1 MNPDQSA
8 TTTLTFLFSDVE
20 GSTALL
26 RRLREGY
33 TPVMAD
39 HERLLR
45 SAWADA
51 EGRELDADGDS
62 FFVAFRRPR
71 QAVDAAVAAQRAL
84 AAHDWPEGVDL
95 RVRIGVHTGEATPSG
110 DQYVGLAVHR
120 AARICDAGHG
130 GQILVSETTRSL
142 LEDEEAELDGLELR
156 DLGHHLL
163 KDFDRPVRIYQLAI
177 QGLPAEFPALRTAAG
192 EGAAQLADRQ
202 DELAAT
208 DPAQSTIGG
217 AVRVLI
223 VDDQALVRTGFKMI
237 LEAEPDFEVVGEAA
251 DGQEALT
258 QARSLTPD
266 VVLMDVRM
274 PELDGIEATRQLL
287 GDEGVTAKVVMLTT
301 FDMDEYVYEALRAG
315 ASGFLLKDVPPEQLI
330 AGIRAVASGDA
341 LLAPSVT
348 RRVIEEFV
356 RRPPDSVRTSPEQLA
371 ELTARELEVL
381 KLIARGLSNA
391 EIAKELFVSETTVKT
406 HVAHVLMKL
415 QLRDRVQAVVLA
427 YESGL
432 VQPGDS

>member
-1 MNPDQSA
+1 MDQTGS
-8 TTTLTFLFSDVE
+8 TTITFLFSDVE

-26 RRLREGY
+26 RRLRGSYGAILGE
-33 TPVMAD
+33 
-39 HERLLR
+39 HQRLLR
-45 SAWADA
+45 EAWEQA
-51 EGRELDADGDS
+51 GGQELDADGDS
-62 FFVAFRRPR
+62 FFVAFRRPK
-71 QAVDAAVAAQRAL
+71 QAVDAAVSAQRAL
-84 AAHDWPEGVDL
+84 AAHDWPEGVEL
-95 RVRIGVHTGEATPSG
+95 RVRIGIHTGEASVAG

-130 GQILVSETTRSL
+130 GQILLSETTRSL
-142 LEDEEAELDGLELR
+142 LEDEVEELDGAELH
-156 DLGHHLL
+156 DLGPQLL
-163 KDFDRPVRIYQLAI
+163 KDFDRPVRIYQLAVH
-177 QGLPAEFPALRTAAG
+177 GLAAEFPALQTVG
-192 EGAAQLADRQ
+192 GHGAAQLAERQ
-202 DELAAT
+202 DELAAAPK
-208 DPAQSTIGG
+208 DGPV
-217 AVRVLI
+217 VRVLI
-223 VDDQALVRTGFKMI
+223 ADDQALVRTGFRMI
-237 LEAEPDFEVVGEAA
+237 LEAEPNVEVVGEAS
-251 DGQEALT
+251 DGREAVE
-258 QARSLTPD
+258 QARKLAPD

-287 GDEGVTAKVVMLTT
+287 GSRDTTTKVVMLTT
-301 FDMDEYVYEALRAG
+301 FDMDEYVYEALSAG
-315 ASGFLLKDVPPEQLI
+315 ASGFLLKDVPPEQLV
-330 AGIRAVASGDA
+330 AGIQAVASGDA

-356 RRPPDSVRTSPEQLA
+356 RRPPDSLRAPPERLG

>member
-1 MNPDQSA
+1 VTLDETG

-26 RRLREGY
+26 RSLRDGY
-33 TPVMAD
+33 QAVIGD

-45 SAWADA
+45 SAWADCG
-51 EGRELDADGDS
+51 GRELDADGDS

-71 QAVDAAVAAQRAL
+71 QAVEAAVAAQRAL
-84 AAHDWPEGVDL
+84 AAHPWPDGAQV
-95 RVRIGVHTGEATPSG
+95 RVRIGVHTGEATPMG

-130 GQILVSETTRSL
+130 GQVLISETTRSL
-142 LEDEEAELDGLELR
+142 LDDDEADLDVQ
-156 DLGHHLL
+156 DLGQHVL

-177 QGLPAEFPALRTAAG
+177 EGLKADFPPLRTQTGA
-192 EGAAQLADRQ
+192 GAAQLADRQ
-202 DELAAT
+202 EDIAMVAT
-208 DPAQSTIGG
+208 PAPSAG
-217 AVRVLI
+217 VRVLI
-223 VDDQALVRTGFKMI
+223 VDDQALVRTGFRMI
-237 LEAEPDFEVVGEAA
+237 LEAEADLEVVGEAS
-251 DGQEALT
+251 DGLEAIA
-258 QARSLTPD
+258 QARSLRPD

-274 PELDGIEATRQLL
+274 PEVDGIEATRQLL
-287 GDEGVTAKVVMLTT
+287 GGGETTTKVVMLTT

-315 ASGFLLKDVPPEQLI
+315 ASGFLLKDVPPEQLV

-356 RRPPDSVRTSPEQLA
+356 RRPPDSVRTPPERLS

-415 QLRDRVQAVVLA
+415 NLRDRVQAVVLA

-432 VQPGDS
+432 VQPGET